1 MDPLVIIAPL
11 HLALSIVQWY
21 CDDRGWF
28 DYTGLWRP
36 YVQKPCECGYRSVLR
51 AAAEPFVPGPS
62 QKEHYPQHTH
72 STQGDFLEDADCPRE
87 MVLEQACAPDVG
99 EKPDASVCN
108 TAGADSR
115 MLNGGE
121 GSYTGRRS
129 RQADSST
136 YRPGHDPSSRR
147 EVEEL
152 HEKHQNDANAV
163 SHMLNGG
170 DESSSG
176 RRSREPDSPMYN
188 PGYDPSINTTR
199 RDHLEVPPE
208 QKSDAAAVHN
218 NSQSAKAV
226 SRMLS
231 GGEESCR
238 GDDEFYSDED
248 DWDQDPPAPK
258 PETAD
263 SFLDN
268 ADWRQLKAASRQ
280 HLALADEIDMSKLQE
295 LTSDSEFFGQEEE
308 GYGEEDDYDQCL
320 PASVPNLAGSLPQNA
335 HSRHVD
341 DESGDDQLDNESSHP
356 DQDRGA
362 SCFETNPRSPG
373 GDGRERGRLYG
384 PAKQP
389 KIAPSA
395 YLIFVQERRPT
406 LTGTVIQVAEQLR
419 TGWSLLCTH
428 EKRGFEKKSKEMQE
442 QCDREAR
449 E

>member
-1 MDPLVIIAPL
+1 MLRTSDPSVVPHPSMDPLVIIAPL

-36 YVQKPCECGYRSVLR
+36 YVQKPSECGYRSVLR
-51 AAAEPFVPGPS
+51 GAAEPFVPGPS

-72 STQGDFLEDADCPRE
+72 STQGDFLEDADCPRD

-188 PGYDPSINTTR
+188 PGYDPSINKTR
-199 RDHLEVPPE
+199 RDHHEVPPE

-218 NSQSAKAV
+218 NSQSVKAV
-226 SRMLS
+226 SHMLS

-238 GDDEFYSDED
+238 GRRSLPGYDPSTDTNRQDPQGQHDNSEMHDRHSGDEFYSDED
-248 DWDQDPPAPK
+248 DWDQDPPASK

-263 SFLDN
+263 SFLDY
-268 ADWRQLKAASRQ
+268 ADWRQLIAASRQ
-280 HLALADEIDMSKLQE
+280 HLALADEIDMTYLQE
-295 LTSDSEFFGQEEE
+295 LTRGYYTQAEVRTTAPLHVPAFGMQIRST
-308 GYGEEDDYDQCL
+308 
-320 PASVPNLAGSLPQNA
+320 A
-335 HSRHVD
+335 
-341 DESGDDQLDNESSHP
+341 
-356 DQDRGA
+356 QDK
-362 SCFETNPRSPG
+362 
-373 GDGRERGRLYG
+373 L
-384 PAKQP
+384 
-389 KIAPSA
+389 
-395 YLIFVQERRPT
+395 
-406 LTGTVIQVAEQLR
+406 
-419 TGWSLLCTH
+419 WSL
-428 EKRGFEKKSKEMQE
+428 
-442 QCDREAR
+442 
-449 E
+449 